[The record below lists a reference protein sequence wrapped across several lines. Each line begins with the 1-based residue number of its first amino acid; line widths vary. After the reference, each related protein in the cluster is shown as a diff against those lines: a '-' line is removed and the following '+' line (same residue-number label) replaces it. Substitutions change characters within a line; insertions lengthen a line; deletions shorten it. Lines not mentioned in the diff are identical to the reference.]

1 MQCYNHNRNVINSS
15 VFVNRTVAVV
25 GRFFNKIRISISLF
39 RTHNTA
45 VVPTYTAA
53 VQNCYYFRDLNSEL
67 APEVL
72 PILLL
77 KNEMRKWKYSL
88 TNVGPLPGGGVGEV
102 FSSNVVC

>member
-1 MQCYNHNRNVINSS
+1 MSKQCINSS
-15 VFVNRTVAVV
+15 VFVNRTVAVVV

-39 RTHNTA
+39 RTHNTV
-45 VVPTYTAA
+45 VVPKYTTA
-53 VQNCYYFRDLNSEL
+53 VQNCYYFRDLISEL

-88 TNVGPLPGGGVGEV
+88 TNVRSLPGGGVGEV
-102 FSSNVVC
+102 FSRNVVC

>member
-1 MQCYNHNRNVINSS
+1 M
-15 VFVNRTVAVV
+15 FANRTAAAAVVV
-25 GRFFNKIRISISLF
+25 GRFFYKIRIFISLVPT
-39 RTHNTA
+39 RNTV
-45 VVPTYTAA
+45 VVPKYTAA
-53 VQNCYYFRDLNSEL
+53 VQNCCYFRDLNSEL

-88 TNVGPLPGGGVGEV
+88 TNVEALPGGGVGEV